1 VTSPASAASGAVEA
15 TSRGWTWAIHRRAML
30 SRRAFLGA
38 LSGGL
43 LAAPA
48 ATEAQ
53 PAGKIPRVGYLLPVL
68 DAQRNAPFW
77 EGLRKL
83 GWTEGRNIHIE
94 RRYTSTNRDQ
104 PRELV
109 RLQVDVIVADGA
121 AAVEAARQA
130 TTSATIPIVM
140 VAANPVE
147 LGLIASLARPG
158 GNITGVSTNSPT
170 LMGKRFEILKET
182 VPRVS
187 RVAVLYNAGNPT
199 STSFLAEAV
208 TAARALGLSLSEVGL
223 HSPDDVAAAFAAL
236 VAKRPEALLLI
247 EDPVLMRSQVARITE
262 LAIAHRWPTVAGSD
276 LYSGILLTYGP
287 VYSALFERTAFY
299 VDRILNGARPA
310 DLPVEE
316 PTKFKLVINLKT
328 AKALGITI
336 PATLLARAD
345 EVIE

>member
-1 VTSPASAASGAVEA
+1 VN
-15 TSRGWTWAIHRRAML
+15 RRRFLRVL
-30 SRRAFLGA
+30 SVGM
-38 LSGGL
+38 
-43 LAAPA
+43 LAAPLA
-48 ATEAQ
+48 AEGQ
-53 PAGKIPRVGYLLPVL
+53 PAGKIPRVGYLLPVS
-68 DAQRNAPFW
+68 DTQRNAPFW

-83 GWTEGRNIHIE
+83 GWIEDQNIHIE
-94 RRYTSTNRDQ
+94 RRYTSGRRDQ

-109 RLQVDVIVADGA
+109 RLHVDVIVADGA

-130 TTSATIPIVM
+130 TTSVTIPIVM

-158 GNITGVSTNSPT
+158 GHITGVSTNSPI

-199 STSFLAEAV
+199 SRSFLAEAV
-208 TAARALGLSLSEVGL
+208 TAARVLGLSLVERPL
-223 HSPDDVAAAFAAL
+223 RSPDDVAAAFAAS
-236 VAKRPEALLLI
+236 VAKRAEALLLI
-247 EDPVLMRSQVARITE
+247 EDPVLMSSQVAHISA
-262 LAIAHRWPTVAGSD
+262 LAIAQRWPTIAGSD

-287 VYSALFERTAFY
+287 LYSTLFERTAFY

-316 PTKFKLVINLKT
+316 PTTFELVINLKT
-328 AKALGITI
+328 AKALGLTI
-336 PATLLARAD
+336 PPAMLARAD
-345 EVIE
+345 KIIE